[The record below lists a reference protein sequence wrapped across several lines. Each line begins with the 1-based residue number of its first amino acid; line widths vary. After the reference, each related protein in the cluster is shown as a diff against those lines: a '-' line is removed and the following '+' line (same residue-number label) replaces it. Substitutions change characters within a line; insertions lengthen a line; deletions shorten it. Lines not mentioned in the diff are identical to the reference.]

1 LQVKSNMPDAPRI
14 LVAGIGNIFLGDDA
28 FGSEAARRLEGRPWP
43 EGVRI
48 VDFGIRGFDLLYA
61 LGDRHDLV
69 VLIDA
74 TSRGGSP
81 GTLYMIE
88 ADVAGDAADTSED
101 AAFDAHTLD
110 PMRVLRIARLQ
121 GASLPAVLVVG
132 CEPGDLGGEEGRLG
146 LSDPVAAAIDEAVEL
161 VASLVHLF
169 RDHWN
174 SDRHSLTDLLTALQ
188 PAAPLTL
195 SERGTFRSEQ

>member
-1 LQVKSNMPDAPRI
+1 MPDAPRI
-14 LVAGIGNIFLGDDA
+14 LIAGIGNIFLGDDA
-28 FGSEAARRLEGRPWP
+28 FGSEAARRLGGRHWP
-43 EGVRI
+43 EGVRV

-61 LGDRHDLV
+61 LCDGHDLV
-69 VLIDA
+69 ILIDA
-74 TSRGGSP
+74 TPRGGSP

-88 ADVAGDAADTSED
+88 ADVAEPAADTSAD

-110 PMRVLRIARLQ
+110 PMRVLRMARLQ
-121 GASLPAVLVVG
+121 GASLPAVLVIG

-161 VASLVHLF
+161 VASLVRLF
-169 RDHWN
+169 RDQWK
-174 SDRHSLTDLLTALQ
+174 DERHSLMDLLTALQ